1 MKDFFRV
8 VDIEDVLALKSGFG
22 AVGTETIS
30 LDDALGRVLA
40 VDATSAENIP
50 PFSRTTVDGWAVA
63 AASTFGATETNP
75 SLLKIAGEVMMA
87 EVPGFSLARGEVARI
102 PTGGCLPEGA
112 DAAVMLEHAEAVD
125 AEFIEVFRSIAP
137 GTSVIFAGDDVK
149 AGEVAVSIGTRLR
162 PQELAVLAAIGQVSA
177 PVFRMPVIGV
187 ISTGDEIVAASEA
200 PGPGQIR
207 DMNTIALSGQIM
219 AAHAKP
225 KTYGIVPDD
234 GDALFG
240 VMEKALGEC
249 DMVLISGGSSV
260 GARDFTV
267 ETILRFPGA
276 EILVHGVSI
285 SPGKPTILARVG
297 KKSVWGL
304 PGHVVSA
311 MVVLDVLVRPFIDGL
326 SGLSEKAGGKFP
338 VRARLALNAPSVS
351 GRTDFV
357 RVRLSEGEGGGL
369 LAFPIFGKSGE
380 IRTMTKADGLMRI
393 EKDDEGIQAG
403 TTVNVSLME

>member
-8 VDIEDVLALKSGFG
+8 VDIDDVLARKSGFG

-30 LDDALGRVLA
+30 LDEALGRVLA
-40 VDATSAENIP
+40 VDAASSSNIP

-75 SLLKIAGEVMMA
+75 SLLRIAGEVLMA
-87 EVPGFSLARGEVARI
+87 EIPGFSLARGEAARI

-112 DAAVMLEHAEAVD
+112 DAAVMLEHAEMVD

-137 GTSVIFAGDDVK
+137 GTSIISAGDDVK
-149 AGEVAVSIGTRLR
+149 AGEAAVRAGTRLR
-162 PQELAVLAAIGQVSA
+162 PQELALLAAIGQVRV

-207 DMNTIALSGQIM
+207 DMNTIALSGQIL

-225 KTYGIVPDD
+225 KTYGIVKDD
-234 GDALFG
+234 GEALFR

-249 DMVLISGGSSV
+249 DMVLVSGGSSV

-276 EILVHGVSI
+276 EILAHGVSI
-285 SPGKPTILARVG
+285 SPGKPTILARAG

-311 MVVLDVLVRPFIDGL
+311 MVVFDVLVRPFIDGL
-326 SGLSEKAGGKFP
+326 SGLSEKAARKFP
-338 VRARLALNAPSVS
+338 VRARLAQNAPSVS

-357 RVRLSEGEGGGL
+357 RVRLSKGEGGEL
-369 LAFPIFGKSGE
+369 AAFPIFGKSGE
-380 IRTMTKADGLMRI
+380 IRTMTLADGVMRI
-393 EKDDEGIQAG
+393 EKDDEGIPAG
-403 TTVNVSLME
+403 GPVDIFLLE